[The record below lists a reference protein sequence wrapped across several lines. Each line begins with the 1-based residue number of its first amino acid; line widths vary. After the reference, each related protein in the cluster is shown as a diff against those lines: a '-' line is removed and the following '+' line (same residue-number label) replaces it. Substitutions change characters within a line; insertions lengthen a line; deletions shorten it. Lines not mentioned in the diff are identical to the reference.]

1 MTHHAMFDSKYPPA
15 PGLFEPD
22 ETTSAISLQ
31 LCHGWSADMIT
42 AGLEDDGV
50 PVSVFEEVRDE
61 YARLVPEASE
71 DAKRID
77 ALRDA
82 LAKRDLAFSFDE
94 GYDMGEAA
102 EGGADVAREDG
113 HKGYAYCTM
122 QDIDSVIHTGKLLFG
137 FSSLDNPGDESDA
150 EIGQAVVDALEEVG
164 FTPEWN
170 GSHTARIEC
179 SGLKFEL
186 PLAD

>member
-1 MTHHAMFDSKYPPA
+1 MFDSKYPPA

-22 ETTSAISLQ
+22 ETTSEICLQ
-31 LCHGWSADMIT
+31 LCHGWGSAMIIS
-42 AGLEDDGV
+42 GLEDDDI

-77 ALRDA
+77 ALRGA
-82 LAKRDLAFSFDE
+82 LAERDLSFSFDE
-94 GYDMGEAA
+94 GYDKGEAA
-102 EGGADVAREDG
+102 EDGADLAREEG
-113 HKGYAYCTM
+113 RKGYAYCTM
-122 QDIDSVIHTGKLLFG
+122 QDVDCVIHTGLIYFG
-137 FSSLDNPGDESDA
+137 FSSLDNSGDESDA

>member
-22 ETTSAISLQ
+22 ETTSEICLQ
-31 LCHGWSADMIT
+31 LCHGWGSAMIIS
-42 AGLEDDGV
+42 GLEDDDI

-77 ALRDA
+77 ALRGA
-82 LAKRDLAFSFDE
+82 LAERDLSFSFDE
-94 GYDMGEAA
+94 GYDKGEAA
-102 EGGADVAREDG
+102 EDGADLAREEG
-113 HKGYAYCTM
+113 RKGYAYCTM
-122 QDIDSVIHTGKLLFG
+122 QDVDCVIHTGLIYFG
-137 FSSLDNPGDESDA
+137 FSSLDNSGDESDA

>member
-1 MTHHAMFDSKYPPA
+1 
-15 PGLFEPD
+15 
-22 ETTSAISLQ
+22 
-31 LCHGWSADMIT
+31 MIT

-61 YARLVPEASE
+61 YARLVPEASA

-94 GYDMGEAA
+94 GYDMGEVT
-102 EGGADVAREDG
+102 EDGADVAREDARE
-113 HKGYAYCTM
+113 GYAYCTM
-122 QDIDSVIHTGKLLFG
+122 QDVDSVIHTGLIYFG

-150 EIGQAVVDALEEVG
+150 EIGQAVVEALEEVG

-170 GSHTARIEC
+170 GKQTGRITCE
-179 SGLKFEL
+179 GLKFEL

>member
-1 MTHHAMFDSKYPPA
+1 MTRHAMFDSKYPPA

-22 ETTSAISLQ
+22 ETTSEICLQ
-31 LCHGWSADMIT
+31 LCHSWGSAMIIS
-42 AGLEDDGV
+42 GLEDDDI

-77 ALRDA
+77 ALRGA
-82 LAKRDLAFSFDE
+82 LAERDLSFSFDE
-94 GYDMGEAA
+94 GYDKGEAA
-102 EGGADVAREDG
+102 EDGADLAREEG

-122 QDIDSVIHTGKLLFG
+122 QDVDCVIHTGLIYFG
-137 FSSLDNPGDESDA
+137 FSSLDNSGDESDA
-150 EIGQAVVDALEEVG
+150 EIGQAVVEALEEVG
-164 FTPEWN
+164 FTPDWN
-170 GSHTARIEC
+170 GKQTGRITCE
-179 SGLKFEL
+179 GLKFEL

>member
-1 MTHHAMFDSKYPPA
+1 MTRHAMFDSKYPPA
-15 PGLFEPD
+15 TGLFEPD
-22 ETTSAISLQ
+22 ETTSEICLQ

-50 PVSVFEEVRDE
+50 PVSVFEEVWDE
-61 YARLVPEASE
+61 YARFVPEASE

-77 ALRDA
+77 ALRGA

-102 EGGADVAREDG
+102 EDGADVAREDG

-122 QDIDSVIHTGKLLFG
+122 QDIDSVIHTGELLFG
-137 FSSLDNPGDESDA
+137 FSSMASPGDESDA
-150 EIGQAVVDALEEVG
+150 EIGQAVVEALEEVG
-164 FTPEWN
+164 LSPEWN
-170 GSHTARIEC
+170 GSHTARIAC

-186 PLAD
+186 PLAV

>member
-1 MTHHAMFDSKYPPA
+1 MFNSKYPPA

-61 YARLVPEASE
+61 YARLVSNASE
-71 DAKRID
+71 DAERMEK
-77 ALRDA
+77 LRDA
-82 LAKRDLAFSFDE
+82 LAKRGLSFSFDE
-94 GYDMGEAA
+94 GYDTGEAA
-102 EGGADVAREDG
+102 DDGADAAREAG

-122 QDIDSVIHTGKLLFG
+122 QDVDSVIHTGLIYFG
-137 FSSLDNPGDESDA
+137 FSSLDNPGNESDA
-150 EIGQAVVDALEEVG
+150 EIGREVVEALKEVG
-164 FTPEWN
+164 FAPEWDGN
-170 GSHTARIEC
+170 HRARIEC

>member
-1 MTHHAMFDSKYPPA
+1 MTRHAMFDSKYPPA
-15 PGLFEPD
+15 EGLYEPD
-22 ETTSAISLQ
+22 ETTSEICLQ

-61 YARLVPEASE
+61 YARVVPEASE
-71 DAKRID
+71 DAKRIE

-82 LAKRDLAFSFDE
+82 LAKRDLSFSFDD
-94 GYDMGEAA
+94 GYDKGEAA
-102 EGGADVAREDG
+102 EDGADLAREEG
-113 HKGYAYCTM
+113 RKGYAYCTM
-122 QDIDSVIHTGKLLFG
+122 QDVDCVIHIGRLYFG

-170 GSHTARIEC
+170 GKQTGRITCE
-179 SGLKFEL
+179 GLKFEL